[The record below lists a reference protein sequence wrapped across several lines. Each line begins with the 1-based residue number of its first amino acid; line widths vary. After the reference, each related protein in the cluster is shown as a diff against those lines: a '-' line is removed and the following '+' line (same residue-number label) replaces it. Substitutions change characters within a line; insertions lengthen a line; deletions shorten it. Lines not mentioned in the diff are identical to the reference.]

1 MTSNFSRLSKKKM
14 ALAGEATVE
23 SCVRGFHVYQDVWV
37 PVIGETLPCRRETD
51 NSEDRYAVAYYKS
64 EEVVGHVPRKISR
77 LCAAFLRRGGAMK
90 GTVTGTRRYSSD
102 LEQGGMEIPCK
113 LTFTGPPTELQK
125 VQKFFVSALGV
136 RVIFSCPMITGASVS
151 SSLGSVTITSSDSPP
166 SKKRTLDTWAKNR
179 ECSQAKRVKCDDSAS
194 ESSSTATSFS
204 KPSPPAEDYTE
215 GDAADKPVKCITVSD
230 SESSSSVNSTELWVR
245 FRRSSLTLEDKCKI
259 EDGSRLTDKHIS
271 FANSLISRQF
281 PHIGGL
287 RSTLLQN
294 RYYCFPLQSIQPI
307 FCKGR
312 EHWIVASNVL
322 QTSDHR
328 TVNVYDSLFTELNQE
343 SYDLILRIFHTWI
356 NDDRRTT
363 VVMKELQKQKGSTD
377 CGLFAIAVMTSL
389 AHKEDPS
396 TAKYDQNKMR
406 QHLLDC
412 FSNKFLMPFPKL

>member
-1 MTSNFSRLSKKKM
+1 M

-23 SCVRGFHVYQDVWV
+23 SCVRRFHVYRDVWV
-37 PVIGETLPCRRETD
+37 PVIGETLPGHRGTD

-64 EEVVGHVPRKISR
+64 EEVVGHVAQKILR
-77 LCAAFLRRGGAMK
+77 LCAAFLRRGRAMK
-90 GTVTGTRRYSSD
+90 GTVIGYSSD

-113 LTFTGPPTELQK
+113 LTFMGPPTELQK
-125 VQKFFVSALGV
+125 MQKFFVSALGV
-136 RVIFSCPMITGASVS
+136 WAIFSCPITSASLS
-151 SSLGSVTITSSDSPP
+151 SSLGSVIDNSSVTTTSSDSPS
-166 SKKRTLDTWAKNR
+166 SKKQTLDTWAKNR
-179 ECSQAKRVKCDDSAS
+179 ECPLAKCVKCNDSLS
-194 ESSSTATSFS
+194 ESSSTATGFF
-204 KPSPPAEDYTE
+204 KPPPAEDYIE
-215 GDAADKPVKCITVSD
+215 GDAAHIPVKCITVSD
-230 SESSSSVNSTELWVR
+230 AESSFSMKSTEMWVR
-245 FRRSSLTLEDKCKI
+245 FQRSSLTLEDKYKI
-259 EDGSRLTDKHIS
+259 ENGLRLTDKHIS

-294 RYYCFPLQSIQPI
+294 RYYSFPLQSIQPI
-307 FCKGR
+307 FCKER
-312 EHWIVASNVL
+312 EHWIVASNVM

-328 TVNVYDSLFTELNQE
+328 TVNVYNSSFTELNQE
-343 SYDLILRIFHTWI
+343 SYDLILRIFHTRI

-396 TAKYDQNKMR
+396 TTKYNQNKMR